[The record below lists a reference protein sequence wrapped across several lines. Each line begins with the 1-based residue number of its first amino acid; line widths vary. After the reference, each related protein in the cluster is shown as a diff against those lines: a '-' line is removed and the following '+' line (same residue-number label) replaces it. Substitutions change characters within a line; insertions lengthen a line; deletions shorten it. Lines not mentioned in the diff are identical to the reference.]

1 MLVRK
6 FKNAVIKFNNN
17 VECYKNR
24 RKLKN
29 TEFTIISN
37 NCWGGFIYQKYGLKY
52 QSPTI
57 GLFFMGKDYIKF
69 CGNLQ
74 YYINQPLKF
83 IPFESSKNYE
93 LIKKSE
99 ITYPVAKLDDIE
111 IYFMHYDSEEEALE
125 KWERRVKRINFNRIL
140 FKLSQRKREFEK
152 KDIVEFMKLPLKN
165 KVCFTYDDIPE
176 TILIPELE
184 NCIGDEVEIISKYFD
199 ELDILNQL

>member
-6 FKNAVIKFNNN
+6 CKNAIIKLNKS
-17 VECYKNR
+17 VECWKNR

-29 TEFTIISN
+29 TDFTIISN

-57 GLFFMGKDYIKF
+57 GLFFVGNDYIKF

-93 LIKKSE
+93 LIKKTE
-99 ITYPVAKLDDIE
+99 TTYPVGKLDDIE
-111 IYFMHYDSEEEALE
+111 IYFMHYDSEEEALV
-125 KWERRVKRINFNRIL
+125 KWKRRAKRINPNKIL
-140 FKLSQRKREFEK
+140 FKLSQRKQEFEK
-152 KDIVEFMKLPLKN
+152 NDIVEFMKLPLKN
-165 KVCFTYDDIPE
+165 KVCFTYDEFPE

-184 NCIGDEVEIISKYFD
+184 NCIGDEVLLISSYFD
-199 ELDILNQL
+199 ECDILNQL

>member
-1 MLVRK
+1 MLVQK

-69 CGNLQ
+69 CSNV
-74 YYINQPLKF
+74 NAP
-83 IPFESSKNYE
+83 
-93 LIKKSE
+93 
-99 ITYPVAKLDDIE
+99 
-111 IYFMHYDSEEEALE
+111 
-125 KWERRVKRINFNRIL
+125 
-140 FKLSQRKREFEK
+140 
-152 KDIVEFMKLPLKN
+152 
-165 KVCFTYDDIPE
+165 
-176 TILIPELE
+176 
-184 NCIGDEVEIISKYFD
+184 
-199 ELDILNQL
+199 